1 MKLRYWFTPESGS
14 STFGTSCDYA
24 VLGCGKLSLAVKT
37 NGSSA
42 GASHYL
48 EVSFGSGSLAA
59 GASTGE
65 MQLRLNKSDWSNF
78 NEADDY
84 SYGTGTSFA
93 DASKVGV
100 YTAGAL
106 SWGTAP

>member
-1 MKLRYWFTPESGS
+1 MTHGVVSSG
-14 STFGTSCDYA
+14 GPA
-24 VLGCGKLSLAVKT
+24 
-37 NGSSA
+37 A

-48 EVSFGSGSLAA
+48 EVGFASGSLAA

-65 MQLRLNKSDWSNF
+65 IQLRLNKTDWSSF

-84 SYGTGTSFA
+84 SRGTNTAYA
-93 DASKVGV
+93 DASKVAA
-100 YTAGAL
+100 YAGGTL

>member
-1 MKLRYWFTPESGS
+1 M
-14 STFGTSCDYA
+14 DYA
-24 VLGCGKLSLAVKT
+24 AIGSGTVTHGVKSA
-37 NGSSA
+37 GSAGA

-48 EVSFGSGSLAA
+48 EVGFGSGTLAA

-65 MQLRLNKSDWSNF
+65 IQLRLNKTDWSNF

-84 SYGTGTSFA
+84 SRETNTGYA
-93 DASKVGV
+93 DASKIAV
-100 YTAGAL
+100 YVSGTL